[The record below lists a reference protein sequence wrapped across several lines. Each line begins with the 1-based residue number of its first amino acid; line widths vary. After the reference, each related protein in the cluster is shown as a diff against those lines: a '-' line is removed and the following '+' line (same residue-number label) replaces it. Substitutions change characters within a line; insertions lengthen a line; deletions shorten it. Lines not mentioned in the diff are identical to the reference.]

1 MSNQEASSSASKA
14 ALSASQAS
22 TELWQTA
29 GLPAQALAR
38 LALTG
43 QSQGF
48 VSSFGAVQAVQAS
61 VGVAAL
67 AATEIAR
74 WRQPQQPAQTVQVD
88 AQHAAFESSGYF
100 TLNGQQPDQWAPIS
114 GLYACGQA
122 VGAPG
127 WVRIHANFDHHRD
140 GALAL
145 LGLPVGA
152 QTLRSAVEQALAHW
166 RAEDFEL
173 QAAERNLPIVASRS
187 YADWQALGQEAVV
200 AASPLV
206 QIERIGDAPP
216 LAWPELHAGQ
226 RPLAGLKVLDLTRIL
241 AGPVAGRT
249 LAAYGADVML
259 INGPHLPNIDAIA
272 DTSRGKRSAQLDLRN
287 SADQQSLAQLLS
299 QAHVF
304 QQAYRPGA
312 LAAKGLG
319 AEELA
324 RLRPGIVVAELCAM
338 AGKGLGPG
346 AVALIRWCRPPVASM
361 WMKLQPVGSASHKS
375 CPCRRWTMVLA
386 FCWPLA
392 RKRLCCA
399 RPERA
404 AAGACVSH
412 WLAWRAG
419 CAVWGGWRCQPKN
432 GMRRGQISAHT
443 WKRWIAALAS
453 CKLCAIAPS
462 SRIHLWPGIMDRC
475 HRERMRRAGER
486 R

>member
-14 ALSASQAS
+14 ALSAAQAS
-22 TELWQTA
+22 AELWQTA
-29 GLPAQALAR
+29 GLPAQTLAR
-38 LALTG
+38 LALAG
-43 QSQGF
+43 QSKGF
-48 VSSFGAVQAVQAS
+48 ASSFGVVQAVQAS

-152 QTLRSAVEQALAHW
+152 QTSRSAVEQALAHW
-166 RAEDFEL
+166 RAEDFEQ

-187 YADWQALGQEAVV
+187 YAGWQALGQEAVV

-324 RLRPGIVVAELCAM
+324 RLHPGIVVAELCAYGWQGPW
-338 AGKGLGPG
+338 AGRRGFDSLVQTASGINVGEAAARGLSKPQVLPMQALDYG
-346 AVALIRWCRPPVASM
+346 AGFLLAFGTQAALLRQAREGGSWRVRIILAGVARWLRSLGRVEVQAEEWSEARPDISPYLETLDSGFGQLQAVRHCAQFSHTPVA
-361 WMKLQPVGSASHKS
+361 WDHASV
-375 CPCRRWTMVLA
+375 PPGTNEARW
-386 FCWPLA
+386 
-392 RKRLCCA
+392 
-399 RPERA
+399 
-404 AAGACVSH
+404 
-412 WLAWRAG
+412 
-419 CAVWGGWRCQPKN
+419 
-432 GMRRGQISAHT
+432 
-443 WKRWIAALAS
+443 
-453 CKLCAIAPS
+453 
-462 SRIHLWPGIMDRC
+462 
-475 HRERMRRAGER
+475 
-486 R
+486 